1 MSNKIAIRAFQHL
14 SFETLKNEV
23 LQMQVVD
30 FKKYADIIVNLQMN
44 NEYYWLIKHFDDT
57 TLEHIRNRFD
67 KESGMDFMH
76 RFNQLNDKVIRLKE
90 KNIAPEDKQAQ
101 ALAQEFWNMV
111 MEFTNGDMSMLP
123 TLMKFDNL
131 IGDNNEWLKKQKQV
145 NEYMMLKTLSIR
157 ELKYKLLEKGLD
169 KKLVEKYIEDNRE
182 ELEEYEKKCIEKI
195 RRKKAG
201 NMEEEKI
208 NQYLFRKGYPISKYE

>member
-1 MSNKIAIRAFQHL
+1 MKIINNVDDFKSLKSIDLEDIKTTKIDDLKRKDEAKTRIMKYITYKKRTEQEVRKKF
-14 SFETLKNEV
+14 KNEIDEQ
-23 LQMQVVD
+23 LLD
-30 FKKYADIIVNLQMN
+30 EII
-44 NEYYWLIKHFDDT
+44 EY
-57 TLEHIRNRFD
+57 
-67 KESGMDFMH
+67 
-76 RFNQLNDKVIRLKE
+76 LKE
-90 KNIAPEDKQAQ
+90 ASYLDDYQFI
-101 ALAQEFWNMV
+101 
-111 MEFTNGDMSMLP
+111 
-123 TLMKFDNL
+123 
-131 IGDNNEWLKKQKQV
+131 QKQV

-157 ELKYKLLEKGLD
+157 ELKYKLLENGLD

>member
-1 MSNKIAIRAFQHL
+1 MKII
-14 SFETLKNEV
+14 NNV
-23 LQMQVVD
+23 DD
-30 FKKYADIIVNLQMN
+30 FKSLKSIDLEDIKTTKINDLKRKDEAKTRIMKYITYKKRT
-44 NEYYWLIKHFDDT
+44 E
-57 TLEHIRNRFD
+57 
-67 KESGMDFMH
+67 
-76 RFNQLNDKVIRLKE
+76 
-90 KNIAPEDKQAQ
+90 
-101 ALAQEFWNMV
+101 QEV
-111 MEFTNGDMSMLP
+111 R
-123 TLMKFDNL
+123 
-131 IGDNNEWLKKQKQV
+131 KKIQKQV

>member
-1 MSNKIAIRAFQHL
+1 MKII
-14 SFETLKNEV
+14 NNV
-23 LQMQVVD
+23 DD
-30 FKKYADIIVNLQMN
+30 FKSLKSIDLEDIKTTKINDLKRKDEAKTRIMKYIT
-44 NEYYWLIKHFDDT
+44 Y
-57 TLEHIRNRFD
+57 
-67 KESGMDFMH
+67 
-76 RFNQLNDKVIRLKE
+76 LKE
-90 KNIAPEDKQAQ
+90 ANYLDDYQFI
-101 ALAQEFWNMV
+101 
-111 MEFTNGDMSMLP
+111 
-123 TLMKFDNL
+123 
-131 IGDNNEWLKKQKQV
+131 QKQV
-145 NEYMMLKTLSIR
+145 NEYMMLKTLSLR

>member
-1 MSNKIAIRAFQHL
+1 MIKKA
-14 SFETLKNEV
+14 EWTLC
-23 LQMQVVD
+23 
-30 FKKYADIIVNLQMN
+30 
-44 NEYYWLIKHFDDT
+44 T
-57 TLEHIRNRFD
+57 
-67 KESGMDFMH
+67 H

-145 NEYMMLKTLSIR
+145 NEYLQPAL
-157 ELKYKLLEKGLD
+157 ELYFQ
-169 KKLVEKYIEDNRE
+169 N
-182 ELEEYEKKCIEKI
+182 
-195 RRKKAG
+195 AG
-201 NMEEEKI
+201 I
-208 NQYLFRKGYPISKYE
+208 NAFEGV

>member
-1 MSNKIAIRAFQHL
+1 MKIINNVDDFKSLKSIELEDIKTTKIDDLKRKDEAKTRIMKYITYKKRTEQEVRKKF
-14 SFETLKNEV
+14 KNEIDEQ
-23 LQMQVVD
+23 LLD
-30 FKKYADIIVNLQMN
+30 EII
-44 NEYYWLIKHFDDT
+44 EYQFI
-57 TLEHIRNRFD
+57 
-67 KESGMDFMH
+67 
-76 RFNQLNDKVIRLKE
+76 
-90 KNIAPEDKQAQ
+90 
-101 ALAQEFWNMV
+101 
-111 MEFTNGDMSMLP
+111 
-123 TLMKFDNL
+123 
-131 IGDNNEWLKKQKQV
+131 QKQV

>member
-1 MSNKIAIRAFQHL
+1 
-14 SFETLKNEV
+14 
-23 LQMQVVD
+23 
-30 FKKYADIIVNLQMN
+30 
-44 NEYYWLIKHFDDT
+44 
-57 TLEHIRNRFD
+57 
-67 KESGMDFMH
+67 
-76 RFNQLNDKVIRLKE
+76 
-90 KNIAPEDKQAQ
+90 
-101 ALAQEFWNMV
+101 MV

-131 IGDNNEWLKKQKQV
+131 IGDNNEWLEKQKQV

>member
-1 MSNKIAIRAFQHL
+1 MKIINNAD
-14 SFETLKNEV
+14 
-23 LQMQVVD
+23 D
-30 FKKYADIIVNLQMN
+30 FKSLKSIDLEDIKTTKINDLKRKDEQLLDEII
-44 NEYYWLIKHFDDT
+44 EY
-57 TLEHIRNRFD
+57 
-67 KESGMDFMH
+67 
-76 RFNQLNDKVIRLKE
+76 LKE
-90 KNIAPEDKQAQ
+90 ANYLDDYQFI
-101 ALAQEFWNMV
+101 
-111 MEFTNGDMSMLP
+111 
-123 TLMKFDNL
+123 
-131 IGDNNEWLKKQKQV
+131 QKQV

-201 NMEEEKI
+201 NIEEEKI